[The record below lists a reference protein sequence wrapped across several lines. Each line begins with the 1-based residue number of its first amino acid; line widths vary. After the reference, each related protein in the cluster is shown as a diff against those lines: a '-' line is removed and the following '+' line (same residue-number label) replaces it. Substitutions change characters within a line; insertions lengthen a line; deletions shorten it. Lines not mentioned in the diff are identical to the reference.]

1 MSQYQALRR
10 YHHPGNVSLCKLGTL
25 SVINDIA
32 RGGSRVTSIL
42 CYTAAL
48 SCIGQHEGNL
58 YFLEG
63 NYVTVERHICQ
74 IAVPYRQTYLNH
86 NIICTK
92 IWTSTLQRSQIRS
105 EDLLESESFLKNC
118 VCVDNRRGAN
128 TTQTMQKLWPAKDR
142 QRSSQNRTRKCKSN
156 PDPMLQ
162 TFDSIGIRT
171 EVYLKLQHRKLGH
184 P

>member
-1 MSQYQALRR
+1 MTTKNCCECPNTKPFADIITRAMWAYA
-10 YHHPGNVSLCKLGTL
+10 NWGTL
-25 SVINDIA
+25 SVINGIA

-86 NIICTK
+86 NFICTK
-92 IWTSTLQRSQIRS
+92 IWLPHCNVLKSEARICWNPSHSWKTVFASIIDEGRTQRKR
-105 EDLLESESFLKNC
+105 
-118 VCVDNRRGAN
+118 
-128 TTQTMQKLWPAKDR
+128 
-142 QRSSQNRTRKCKSN
+142 CKSYGLRKIDN
-156 PDPMLQ
+156 VPVKTGRENARVTLIQ
-162 TFDSIGIRT
+162 CCKHLI
-171 EVYLKLQHRKLGH
+171 KLE
-184 P
+184 